1 MRAIAV
7 WVKRGVDVGIAVDKA
22 HCVDVHVKARTG
34 CWRGEAKEGG
44 GEDEFDVAGEIYAQS
59 EYPSIANGVG
69 LPVLLFERRGCLRVR
84 N

>member
-7 WVKRGVDVGIAVDKA
+7 WVKRGVDVGITVDKA

-34 CWRGEAKEGG
+34 YWRGEAKGRRGKYGFE
-44 GEDEFDVAGEIYAQS
+44 VAGEIYAQS

-69 LPVLLFERRGCLRVR
+69 LPVLLFERRGCLQ
-84 N
+84 